1 MAMRVK
7 ILALLLSIVT
17 GTMAQADT
25 SFSFRLSP
33 GPRLVG
39 TRAAS
44 SGAGTVTATLA
55 GNTLT
60 LAGEYRGLLG
70 NPGSARLMMG
80 PAPGVRGVPIADLT
94 ITPAIQGRVSGSV
107 RLDAAGMAAFY
118 KGGLYLEIDSA
129 EAPDGDLWGWVMAAS
144 E

>member
-1 MAMRVK
+1 MRLK
-7 ILALLLSIVT
+7 TLALLLSAVT
-17 GTMAQADT
+17 ATTAQADT

-44 SGAGTVTATLA
+44 SGEGAVTATLT

-60 LAGEYRGLLG
+60 LAGSYRGLLG
-70 NPGSARLMMG
+70 NPSSARLMMG
-80 PAPGVRGVPIADLT
+80 PAPGVRGVSVADLT
-94 ITPAIQGRVSGSV
+94 ITPATQGQVSGSV
-107 RLDAAGMAAFY
+107 RLNAAGMAAFH

-129 EAPDGDLWGWVMAAS
+129 EASDGDLWGWIMAAS

>member
-1 MAMRVK
+1 MRLK
-7 ILALLLSIVT
+7 MLTLLLSVAMAT
-17 GTMAQADT
+17 AAQADT

-44 SGAGTVTATLA
+44 SGEGAVTATLA
-55 GNTLT
+55 GNALT
-60 LAGEYRGLLG
+60 LSGGYRGLLG
-70 NPGSARLMMG
+70 NPSSARLMMG

-94 ITPAIQGRVSGSV
+94 ITPATQGQVSGSV
-107 RLDAAGMAAFY
+107 RLNAAGLAAFGR
-118 KGGLYLEIDSA
+118 GGLYLQIDSA
-129 EAPDGDLWGWVMAAS
+129 EAPDGDLWGWIMAAS